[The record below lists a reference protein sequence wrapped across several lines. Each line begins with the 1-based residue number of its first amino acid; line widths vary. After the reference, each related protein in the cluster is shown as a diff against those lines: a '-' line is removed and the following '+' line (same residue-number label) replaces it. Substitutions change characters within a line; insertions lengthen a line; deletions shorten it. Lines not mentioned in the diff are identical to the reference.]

1 MIQGIKI
8 AGKCR
13 AYSSPTKVAS
23 IAPVVT
29 ESIGARKVEKLSLS
43 LSIED
48 MWMDQYDHPLQVE
61 SPQEV
66 NLKVVSF
73 DISDGL
79 VIDDDLNRSASSPLS
94 LLPLTFSTPPKKRFF
109 HTEFACLSPPSSE
122 KHVQVPFVLFSDE
135 LEKSWMDDMTQE
147 KEDDHA
153 FPSMS

>member
-29 ESIGARKVEKLSLS
+29 ESIGAKKAEKLSLS

-61 SPQEV
+61 LPQAV
-66 NLKVVSF
+66 DTKVISF
-73 DISDGL
+73 DINDVL
-79 VIDDDLNRSASSPLS
+79 VIDDDLNRFASSQL
-94 LLPLTFSTPPKKRFF
+94 
-109 HTEFACLSPPSSE
+109 
-122 KHVQVPFVLFSDE
+122 
-135 LEKSWMDDMTQE
+135 
-147 KEDDHA
+147 
-153 FPSMS
+153 